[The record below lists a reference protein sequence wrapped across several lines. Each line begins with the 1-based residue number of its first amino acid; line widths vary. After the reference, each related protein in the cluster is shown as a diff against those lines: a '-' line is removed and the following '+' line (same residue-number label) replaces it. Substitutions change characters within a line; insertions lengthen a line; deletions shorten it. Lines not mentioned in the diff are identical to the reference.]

1 MNIITGDLNV
11 LEQECKLLM
20 NELCKKN
27 NQTRQIALISSL
39 DILSE
44 LYTDVT
50 GSKNRTIEKYKKNT
64 YLYNEVMKKQRI
76 QANQFT
82 NNFIENKEFHNS
94 FINDLLYNTNSR
106 LDSLSSIEANTVFSE
121 KEMYDIMMEYLST
134 KGMDKYLDDIINEK
148 RIFKGLSSEFY
159 AGYMAFNVVDK
170 IPHILIDN
178 EINSVE
184 KMTSIVHEIG
194 HIYDYLE
201 LYKIVD
207 LKAVNDYYM
216 KSIYSEVI
224 SKQTEKDF
232 ITFLLKNNIATKD
245 ACCML
250 EDYYLDINGN
260 LGDLLI
266 LTGLEDNLLRRE
278 KYRNLDAYDIIDK
291 IVGKSSITYIDEDL
305 FEPNNLDIFK
315 SLAYGYSGIIA
326 TYFEGLKQ
334 ENMDKYECHYENF
347 LKSRAHMF
355 NISNLLSFIEDCE
368 EASNVFTRQMDRDV
382 KIKQKIYHE
391 N

>member
-82 NNFIENKEFHNS
+82 NNFIENKEFHNL

-148 RIFKGLSSEFY
+148 RIFKGLSSEF
-159 AGYMAFNVVDK
+159 
-170 IPHILIDN
+170 
-178 EINSVE
+178 
-184 KMTSIVHEIG
+184 
-194 HIYDYLE
+194 
-201 LYKIVD
+201 
-207 LKAVNDYYM
+207 
-216 KSIYSEVI
+216 
-224 SKQTEKDF
+224 
-232 ITFLLKNNIATKD
+232 
-245 ACCML
+245 
-250 EDYYLDINGN
+250 
-260 LGDLLI
+260 
-266 LTGLEDNLLRRE
+266 
-278 KYRNLDAYDIIDK
+278 
-291 IVGKSSITYIDEDL
+291 
-305 FEPNNLDIFK
+305 
-315 SLAYGYSGIIA
+315 
-326 TYFEGLKQ
+326 
-334 ENMDKYECHYENF
+334 
-347 LKSRAHMF
+347 
-355 NISNLLSFIEDCE
+355 
-368 EASNVFTRQMDRDV
+368 
-382 KIKQKIYHE
+382 
-391 N
+391 